1 MPLTILAFFFNISLG
16 DLFSCFSPRVVL
28 SLLTTL
34 LVVDKVERE
43 LVGLKVK
50 FLLLLL
56 LPSRLLTGL
65 MRNSAF

>member
-50 FLLLLL
+50 FLLLL
-56 LPSRLLTGL
+56 PSRLLTGL